1 MTEPSTGSATI
12 VIDRPPEQVWAALT
26 DITRMGEWSPET
38 RTVEWLDGA
47 SAPAVGARFRG
58 SNRNGSRSWSTVCA
72 ITTYDPPREI
82 AWRVSAYGLRV
93 SRWGYRVE
101 PDGEGGT
108 VLTETTA
115 DERTA
120 LLRKAAPAATGVKDR
135 ASHNER
141 TMLETLTRIKA
152 AAESGS

>member
-1 MTEPSTGSATI
+1 MRIAAA
-12 VIDRPPEQVWAALT
+12 PEDVWALVSDLA
-26 DITRMGEWSPET
+26 RMGEWSPET

-58 SNRNGSRSWSTVCA
+58 SNRNGSRAWSTVCT

-82 AWRVSAYGLRV
+82 EWRVSSYGLRV
-93 SRWGYRVE
+93 SRWSYRVE
-101 PDGEGGT
+101 PDGEGGA
-108 VLTETTA
+108 VLTESTD
-115 DERTA
+115 DERTT
-120 LLRKAAPAATGVKDR
+120 LLRKAAPVATGVKDR

>member
-1 MTEPSTGSATI
+1 MRVAAA
-12 VIDRPPEQVWAALT
+12 PEDVWALVS
-26 DITRMGEWSPET
+26 DLSRMGEWSPET

-58 SNRNGSRSWSTVCA
+58 SNRNGGRAWSTVCT
-72 ITTYDPPREI
+72 ITAYDAPREI

-93 SRWGYRVE
+93 SRWGYRVD

-108 VLTETTA
+108 LLTETTD
-115 DERTA
+115 DERAA
-120 LLRKAAPAATGVKDR
+120 LMRRAAPAATGVKNR

-141 TMLETLTRIKA
+141 TMLETLERIKA
-152 AAESGS
+152 AAEASG